1 MASKSLKKRIARK
14 IAEAER
20 IIQNS
25 RDKQAIESAEEE
37 IINLTVKHNL
47 GLEDMIDIDDM
58 VQQILKNEIDLNK
71 NL

>member
-1 MASKSLKKRIARK
+1 MASKSLKKKIARR

-25 RDKQAIESAEEE
+25 RDKQAVESAEEE
-37 IINLTVKHNL
+37 IINLTVKYNL

-58 VQQILKNEIDLNK
+58 VQGILKN
-71 NL
+71 

>member
-1 MASKSLKKRIARK
+1 MASKSLKKKIARK

-25 RDKQAIESAEEE
+25 RDKRAVESAEEE
-37 IINLTVKHNL
+37 IINLTVKYNL

-58 VQQILKNEIDLNK
+58 VQQILKN
-71 NL
+71 

>member
-1 MASKSLKKRIARK
+1 MASKSLKKKIARK

-25 RDKQAIESAEEE
+25 RDKQAVESAEEE

-58 VQQILKNEIDLNK
+58 VQQILKN
-71 NL
+71 

>member
-1 MASKSLKKRIARK
+1 MASKSLKKKIARK

-25 RDKQAIESAEEE
+25 RDKRAVESAEEE
-37 IINLTVKHNL
+37 IVNLTVKYNL

-58 VQQILKNEIDLNK
+58 VQGILKN
-71 NL
+71 

>member
-1 MASKSLKKRIARK
+1 MASKSLKKKIARK

-25 RDKQAIESAEEE
+25 RDKRAVESAEEE

-58 VQQILKNEIDLNK
+58 VQQILKN
-71 NL
+71 

>member
-58 VQQILKNEIDLNK
+58 VQQILKN
-71 NL
+71 

>member
-1 MASKSLKKRIARK
+1 MASKSLKKKIARK

-25 RDKQAIESAEEE
+25 RDKRAVESAEEE
-37 IINLTVKHNL
+37 IINLTVKYNL

-58 VQQILKNEIDLNK
+58 VQGILKN
-71 NL
+71 

>member
-25 RDKQAIESAEEE
+25 RDKRAVESAEEE
-37 IINLTVKHNL
+37 IINLTVKYNL

-58 VQQILKNEIDLNK
+58 VQGILKN
-71 NL
+71 